1 MAKNKKN
8 MNHNPIH
15 HLSML
20 NRRGKVSLFV
30 GAGVSVACGLPDWE
44 TLLERTTQI
53 AFNGNVPRAVHATNQ
68 HAPIIRARVLRS
80 HLGDRFTIAVANALY
95 SEPFQISPTVQEI
108 TKSGIRRICCFNY
121 DDLLEEAYGAN
132 GFTTHSVVEGEK
144 FNNNFRGTCI
154 YHPHGLLPYSA
165 APENIKDAKII
176 LGEQEYNSLYSNP
189 YSWSNLI
196 QLSLLTNYT
205 CLFVGMSMQDPNI
218 RRLLDAFA
226 YLNFTHTHYAIFKS
240 PRSGKS
246 GNEREAARFVMK
258 ALEQDLA
265 SLKVAP
271 IWVGSYDE
279 IPKVIRSIRNLK
291 EKD

>member
-1 MAKNKKN
+1 MAKKKKN
-8 MNHNPIH
+8 KNHNPIH

-30 GAGVSVACGLPDWE
+30 GAGVSVACGLPDWG
-44 TLLERTTQI
+44 TLLEKTTKV
-53 AFNGNVPRAVHATNQ
+53 AFGESVPNTVRATELQ
-68 HAPIIRARVLRS
+68 APLLRARLLRS
-80 HLGDRFTIAVANALY
+80 RLGERFNQAVADALY
-95 SEPFQISPTVQEI
+95 SEPFQVSDTIHEI

-121 DDLLEEAYGAN
+121 DDLLEEAYSARSYK
-132 GFTTHSVVEGEK
+132 TYSVVEGDK

-165 APENIKDAKII
+165 EPEVIRDASIV

-226 YLNFTHTHYAIFKS
+226 AMNFTHLHYAIFKS
-240 PRSGKS
+240 PRAGKS
-246 GNEREAARFVMK
+246 GDERTAASIVMK
-258 ALEQDLA
+258 ALEEDLA

-271 IWVGSYDE
+271 IWVGSYDD
-279 IPKVIRSIRNLK
+279 IPKVIRTIRNRK